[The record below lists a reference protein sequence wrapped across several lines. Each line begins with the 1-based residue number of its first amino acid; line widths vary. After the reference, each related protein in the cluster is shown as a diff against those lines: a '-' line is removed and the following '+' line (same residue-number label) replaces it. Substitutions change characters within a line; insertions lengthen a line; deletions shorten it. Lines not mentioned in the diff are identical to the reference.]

1 MQHREMLADSF
12 SIITREGV
20 SAELFLITK
29 KKKQTT
35 EYEVFRT
42 ILTVE
47 SEKLLLEQIQEEL
60 SRIIAKDIVFGEYQ
74 PGLSIDRD
82 YVAFLPVLE
91 VPYAVEIVEKLD
103 TLGDLDVAPYADQ
116 NFIKQIWALAV
127 VVRSCCGRSEKL
139 FWKFTPSKML
149 ASRRALIWRESDL
162 APSNDPI
169 LNIDNK
175 LSCLIS
181 SNNIFIFKVN
191 SFELIFNYIE
201 KLEENANAI
210 LGMLN
215 QKNSG
220 LITGVELLQMAKSDI
235 RKLRKLASLDQAS
248 LEELATKL
256 TPQRLARIKEDYQC
270 DFDVDPQTGQITL
283 EKKGV
288 WDVLRLLSDEFLESE
303 VTGIKYEVFGKKRR

>member
-60 SRIIAKDIVFGEYQ
+60 ARIIDKDSVFGEYQ

-181 SNNIFIFKVN
+181 SNNIFIFEVN

-248 LEELATKL
+248 LEELATNL
-256 TPQRLARIKEDYQC
+256 TPQRLARI
-270 DFDVDPQTGQITL
+270 
-283 EKKGV
+283 
-288 WDVLRLLSDEFLESE
+288 
-303 VTGIKYEVFGKKRR
+303 